1 MTRETKPNSTAGPNP
16 QNQEASSCLR
26 NRTGQETQER
36 RRAQIQVKI
45 LRHWCCQES
54 QQRLTAEAE
63 SAGARKTN
71 GAETGSTV
79 QAAAGGREL
88 GRGRNPRRV
97 EGFQEGGEAQGGSS
111 SNCGG
116 AVGWFR
122 RAWARDGWGK
132 APRKQWG
139 ARWGWGCFVIYHLV
153 FFILSFFSPFF
164 ESSAAFYFIFVY
176 IEGRESV
183 VASERKDKW
192 SGSMGGLRSSAVDC
206 SDRRVG
212 PTSGWAHVQ

>member
-1 MTRETKPNSTAGPNP
+1 
-16 QNQEASSCLR
+16 
-26 NRTGQETQER
+26 
-36 RRAQIQVKI
+36 
-45 LRHWCCQES
+45 
-54 QQRLTAEAE
+54 
-63 SAGARKTN
+63 
-71 GAETGSTV
+71 V
-79 QAAAGGREL
+79 QAAAGGRRQRGSREL

-116 AVGWFR
+116 DVGWFR

-139 ARWGWGCFVIYHLV
+139 GPLGVGLFCNLSPCLFY
-153 FFILSFFSPFF
+153 FIFFSPFF

-192 SGSMGGLRSSAVDC
+192 SGSMGMESCAWAGFRGKVPESLDSSLLIYWLV
-206 SDRRVG
+206 
-212 PTSGWAHVQ
+212 